1 MCRNYT
7 QRQSSL
13 DDARLENQLILQS
26 DARLEEI
33 IDRRDLYKTCKTLV
47 AGAGF
52 EPTTF
57 GL

>member
-1 MCRNYT
+1 LQGAEIFFND
-7 QRQSSL
+7 SSAVL
-13 DDARLENQLILQS
+13 AREPVDAVFS

-33 IDRRDLYKTCKTLV
+33 WMSVDYIRLETLV

-52 EPTTF
+52 EPATF